1 MSQSV
6 RFLPS
11 PGPPSIGFSFRY
23 LIARH
28 RQTQRWEQSS
38 QQTDLQA
45 KEFRCDG
52 MPVQGPPADI
62 VADMRHNPFFNATFA
77 HIALPVALTVE
88 RVYLWVRV
96 HVVDALDVANH
107 HALLAL
113 LVGEVRKCLR
123 SIPYEL
129 HFGIARVLSSVFH
142 TAAHGIAV
150 RCHGTC
156 TATTSCRLGMK
167 LNEAQRGKLF
177 SFKQRKRPSS

>member
-1 MSQSV
+1 MACQSK
-6 RFLPS
+6 
-11 PGPPSIGFSFRY
+11 
-23 LIARH
+23 
-28 RQTQRWEQSS
+28 SS
-38 QQTDLQA
+38 
-45 KEFRCDG
+45 
-52 MPVQGPPADI
+52 PADI
-62 VADMRHNPFFNATFA
+62 VADMRLNPFVNATSA

-96 HVVDALDVANH
+96 HVVYALDVTNH

-150 RCHGTC
+150 RCYGNC
-156 TATTSCRLGMK
+156 TADYK
-167 LNEAQRGKLF
+167 LLSWNEANRGELF
-177 SFKQRKRPSS
+177 SFGQRMCPSP